1 MHITYIL
8 KVILKTFMQM
18 VRWTSFFQ
26 AIIVVQI
33 LSEGEANLF

>member
-1 MHITYIL
+1 MHITYIQRSYS
-8 KVILKTFMQM
+8 KHFMQM
-18 VRWTSFFQ
+18 ARWTFFFQ